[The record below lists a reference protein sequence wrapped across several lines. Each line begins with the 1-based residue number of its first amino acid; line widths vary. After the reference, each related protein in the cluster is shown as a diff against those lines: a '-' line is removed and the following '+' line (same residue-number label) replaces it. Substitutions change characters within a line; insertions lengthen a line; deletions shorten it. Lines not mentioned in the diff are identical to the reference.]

1 MIFLPLTVL
10 LANEK
15 QRSTRHET
23 RHPDP
28 DQKNKRGQTPFPTV
42 PEINRI

>member
-15 QRSTRHET
+15 QRRTRHET